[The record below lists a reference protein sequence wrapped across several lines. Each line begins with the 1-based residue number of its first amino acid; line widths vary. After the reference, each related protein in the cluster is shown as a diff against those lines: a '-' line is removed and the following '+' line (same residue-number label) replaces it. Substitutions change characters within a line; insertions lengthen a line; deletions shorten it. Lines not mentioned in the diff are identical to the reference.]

1 MRLPAA
7 SVQRTAWLFTREH
20 LSVTITVD
28 DQCRDE
34 LLLIVC
40 GPGVATAT
48 YDFRSMDALI
58 AFAEAEE
65 RRLLDSGF
73 QLQAVAERRSGA
85 DRREARRPG
94 NPDRR
99 RRS

>member
-1 MRLPAA
+1 M
-7 SVQRTAWLFTREH
+7 
-20 LSVTITVD
+20 TVD

-48 YDFRSMDALI
+48 YDFRSMTALMT
-58 AFAEAEE
+58 FAEAEE

-94 NPDRR
+94 RDRR
-99 RRS
+99 RPRS